1 MQAPEIDWRYVR
13 MSVSASNRLADA
25 INHKRRECYKGKM
38 IRYTQTTVGLLN
50 AILKRINRATGSAR
64 ISFSILHQ
72 TSGIKSPET
81 IERHIFLLETAGCV
95 KVNRGK
101 AGWNRNAINEFVL
114 IGEVARSFLGENWT
128 PKRTKNRSD
137 IPTII
142 VGNLTKN
149 NDDDGIQIDTT
160 PDELLDNLKTI
171 LDGDVAE
178 RVVKQHDRDYLERL
192 YNWVIAQDWANSKGG
207 LFMTKLRAK
216 WNPPMEGEKAKTAT
230 ARNKKK
236 SEWRTQ
242 EDDWTKYLVD
252 EFGNPL
258 RTGNY
263 LIDKAGVPYQISGD
277 ELQQPPQPK
286 GIDYRVLNI
295 KIMEWWKN
303 TDSRIRMYPQEL
315 WVVDKGGALGY
326 HPKGWAKRGGVETLR
341 GLLREW
347 YPEQVVELVEIVQSV
362 AVA

>member
-1 MQAPEIDWRYVR
+1 MEAPEIDWRYVR

-207 LFMTKLRAK
+207 LFVTKLRAK
-216 WNPPMEGEKAKTAT
+216 WNPPMEDEKAQPKKRNTGHKTA
-230 ARNKKK
+230 
-236 SEWRTQ
+236 WRTQ
-242 EDDWTKYLVD
+242 ADDWREYMTD
-252 EFGNPL
+252 EYGNPVK
-258 RTGNY
+258 TGN
-263 LIDKAGVPYQISGD
+263 ITPP
-277 ELQQPPQPK
+277 PPQPT
-286 GIDYRVLNI
+286 GIDYRAVNV
-295 KIMEWWKN
+295 KITQWWQNSESIVKVN
-303 TDSRIRMYPQEL
+303 PRQLMVCDR
-315 WVVDKGGALGY
+315 GGALGY
-326 HPKGWAKRGGVETLR
+326 HPQGWDKRGGVETLR

-347 YPEQVVELVEIVQSV
+347 YPEYEVGLVEIVQSV